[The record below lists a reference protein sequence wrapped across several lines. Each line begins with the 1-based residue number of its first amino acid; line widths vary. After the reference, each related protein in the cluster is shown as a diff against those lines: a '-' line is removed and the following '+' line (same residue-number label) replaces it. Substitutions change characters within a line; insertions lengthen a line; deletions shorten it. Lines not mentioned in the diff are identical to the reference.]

1 MTLFAAKIAAGTL
14 AKLRG
19 RRFTLAWRRPRK
31 RDCEVIERTLCDRLE
46 REARTGATLSELEAE
61 IDQEA
66 RLLTD
71 VEREEAWLYAWAL
84 RRHEERRLLGSGW
97 EEETGYGRAGD
108 TGAG

>member
-1 MTLFAAKIAAGTL
+1 LTLFAAKIAAGTL
-14 AKLRG
+14 AKLRR
-19 RRFTLAWRRPRK
+19 RRFTLAWRTPRK

-61 IDQEA
+61 IDREA

-84 RRHEERRLLGSGW
+84 KRHEERRLLGSGW